1 MQDNKENTL
10 SMIAVLKKGV
20 QIIKRE
26 LAHYEQLR
34 VNAENECLAMS
45 CGAFNPRFLAKIK
58 RSKTDNNT
66 NMSKEKL
73 TAILKNG

>member
-1 MQDNKENTL
+1 MQNNEENKL

-58 RSKTDNNT
+58 RCNADNSMN
-66 NMSKEKL
+66 
-73 TAILKNG
+73 KN

>member
-10 SMIAVLKKGV
+10 SITALVKKGI
-20 QIIKRE
+20 QKINQG

-45 CGAFNPRFLAKIK
+45 CGAFNPRLLAKIK
-58 RSKTDNNT
+58 RCKAENSMNK
-66 NMSKEKL
+66 
-73 TAILKNG
+73 I